1 MIIYS
6 AITCNFSFTETCLS
20 EAFCKS
26 ETVFWALFNCDSVS
40 DLAFSLRFNW
50 SKSLVTSITLPK
62 IGRNNIIS
70 DISKEVK
77 FMTIYEDYVLKKVKK
92 GSSIRGLYPLTNED
106 EKNNFE
112 AWLST
117 QG

>member
-40 DLAFSLRFNW
+40 DLAFSLRFN
-50 SKSLVTSITLPK
+50 
-62 IGRNNIIS
+62 
-70 DISKEVK
+70 
-77 FMTIYEDYVLKKVKK
+77 
-92 GSSIRGLYPLTNED
+92 
-106 EKNNFE
+106 
-112 AWLST
+112 
-117 QG
+117 